1 MVSHVYNVSAQLHG
15 GRTEA
20 VYMSKENTDC
30 TIGSCLLDHERGVT
44 DAISPN
50 PWQTDTCIGQWHY
63 KRGQQYKTAKKVID
77 LLVDIV
83 SKNGNLLLNFPL
95 PNSGQLDA
103 EEMRTLEGVTAWM
116 GYNSEGIYGT
126 RPWKIYGEGPSTQ
139 QKIEAGN
146 FNEDKQ
152 KDLTGED
159 VRFTKKGD
167 TVYAFVMGKP
177 EIAEVNALGLWS
189 PQNPGKIQRVQILGR
204 GGEVQWV
211 QDNTKLRVKVPP
223 EVPSDIGLTLKLNSE

>member
-1 MVSHVYNVSAQLHG
+1 
-15 GRTEA
+15 
-20 VYMSKENTDC
+20 
-30 TIGSCLLDHERGVT
+30 
-44 DAISPN
+44 
-50 PWQTDTCIGQWHY
+50 
-63 KRGQQYKTAKKVID
+63 
-77 LLVDIV
+77 
-83 SKNGNLLLNFPL
+83 
-95 PNSGQLDA
+95 
-103 EEMRTLEGVTAWM
+103 MRTLEGITSWM
-116 GYNSEGIYGT
+116 EVNSEGIYGT

-159 VRFTKKGD
+159 IRFTKKSD

-211 QDNTKLRVKVPP
+211 QDNAALRVKVPA
-223 EVPSDIGLTLKLNSE
+223 ELASDIGQTLKVDFA